1 MTDNGVG
8 VVLVFVEEVV
18 YAREGNLIDVLV
30 DLFFCHADT
39 PVADGECTFFT
50 IQFYL
55 YG

>member
-39 PVADGECTFFT
+39 PVADGERTFFAV
-50 IQFYL
+50 QFYL